1 MDLLIN
7 THIDQKSDIRKKKY
21 MGFCQKPR
29 EIDTDL
35 VEHEVRSD
43 LIGHG
48 VRYGPFNKHPHRPK
62 SDIRKKTVF
71 CQKPREAD
79 IDFVAHGVDSDLI
92 GHAVCYEGSIWAYF
106 ITNIISL
113 LSEAKEFVYA

>member
-21 MGFCQKPR
+21 MDFCQKPR
-29 EIDTDL
+29 EVDTDL

-62 SDIRKKTVF
+62 SDIRKKQFSVRSLG
-71 CQKPREAD
+71 KP
-79 IDFVAHGVDSDLI
+79 I
-92 GHAVCYEGSIWAYF
+92 
-106 ITNIISL
+106 
-113 LSEAKEFVYA
+113 